1 MLMSIEE
8 SARYL
13 GLQPSTLRRWA
24 YERKL
29 SVVKL
34 GRRVLIRQEVLDEL
48 IKRGERP
55 ALRPY
60 GREGRREGER

>member
-1 MLMSIEE
+1 MLMNVDE

-13 GLQPSTLRRWA
+13 GLQPSTVRRWVW
-24 YERKL
+24 ERRFP
-29 SVVKL
+29 VVKL

-55 ALRPY
+55 ARERP
-60 GREGRREGER
+60 